1 MKYFK
6 GEPTLYECPA
16 SHPYAY
22 LKGDYCCKTS
32 LEKIA
37 STAHEKCDGSMI
49 SFESSCCENDAW
61 FTCSTK
67 GSVDHSQPIIQKVIC
82 KRRRSARSGPRYRV
96 RVRAR
101 VIGDVALMVSILA

>member
-32 LEKIA
+32 LEKNA
-37 STAHEKCDGSMI
+37 GNEACDGSNI
-49 SFESSCCENDAW
+49 SFESSCCENDAHV
-61 FTCSTK
+61 TCSTK
-67 GSVDHSQPIIQKVIC
+67 GPVDHSQPIIQKLINH
-82 KRRRSARSGPRYRV
+82 
-96 RVRAR
+96 
-101 VIGDVALMVSILA
+101 